1 MVSNRERPVC
11 PSSAG
16 VRPSWTAS
24 PATGDD
30 LGAAPG
36 TARFASSAPGRR
48 PAHAGAAL
56 ADHRPPARGAV
67 GPAAGD
73 LLRPRPALL
82 RRHPAALP
90 SGGGRGAEVPRLQPG
105 ALLLAEQL
113 IGGLGVLLL
122 ERGEEDAGR

>member
-36 TARFASSAPGRR
+36 TARFGSSAPGRR

-56 ADHRPPARGAV
+56 ADHGPPARGAV
-67 GPAAGD
+67 GPADGD
-73 LLRPRPALL
+73 LLRPGPAVL
-82 RRHPAALP
+82 RRDDPAVPA
-90 SGGGRGAEVPRLQPG
+90 GGGGGAERPPPAPG
-105 ALLLAEQL
+105 APGLAEQ
-113 IGGLGVLLL
+113 
-122 ERGEEDAGR
+122 AKS